1 MVFSFLRFSNKL
13 KKVFCELVTS
23 TTTTTTTAT
32 KERTNERRRFR
43 FPPLLSAL
51 QQTRRRSL
59 KCGRQKIRKFLFF
72 LSFLFLVGHVLCLAT
87 FFAAFLQP
95 DDSNLKFSE
104 LEIEIGKK
112 LLNTKMMTN
121 LAKCNRSQESRYKSI
136 TQMCS

>member
-59 KCGRQKIRKFLFF
+59 KCGRQKNLEI
-72 LSFLFLVGHVLCLAT
+72 SFL
-87 FFAAFLQP
+87 
-95 DDSNLKFSE
+95 LKFSFSCWSRFMFGHIFCSFFCNLTTLTWSFQNLKLR
-104 LEIEIGKK
+104 LEKNCSIRKWWQIWQ
-112 LLNTKMMTN
+112 NVIDH
-121 LAKCNRSQESRYKSI
+121 KSLVI
-136 TQMCS
+136 NQ